1 MEVIPTTTLGKIT
14 RSYGDGFYAIQPI
27 GTIKGVAFAPIP
39 RVPMCQLRNFDINQI
54 FPFKVGDIVPI
65 AFLSFSQ
72 SNYLEAEEDQDLD
85 SDTTNDF
92 SDCIAFPF
100 VVPTSANPISAET
113 VTINGDVQ
121 QSGKL
126 ANDETISNGI
136 ALTTHIHS
144 GITKG
149 GDKTEKPE

>member
-39 RVPMCQLRNFDINQI
+39 RVPMCQLGNFDINQI

-72 SNYLEAEEDQDLD
+72 SNYLEAEENQDLD

-92 SDCIAFPF
+92 QNA
-100 VVPTSANPISAET
+100 
-113 VTINGDVQ
+113 
-121 QSGKL
+121 
-126 ANDETISNGI
+126 
-136 ALTTHIHS
+136 
-144 GITKG
+144 
-149 GDKTEKPE
+149 

>member
-1 MEVIPTTTLGKIT
+1 MARIEIPSLNEIIETMSSG
-14 RSYGDGFYAIQPI
+14 
-27 GTIKGVAFAPIP
+27 IKE
-39 RVPMCQLRNFDINQI
+39 
-54 FPFKVGDIVPI
+54 
-65 AFLSFSQ
+65 
-72 SNYLEAEEDQDLD
+72 SNV
-85 SDTTNDF
+85 DF

-100 VVPTSANPISAET
+100 VIPTSANPISAET
-113 VTINGDVQ
+113 VTINGDIE